1 MTTLVNTKYFTNL
14 ALGVWTLLF
23 DLLLKQY
30 VFSRFLLC
38 LVLLAAAPTH
48 AQVELPSQETH
59 SPKLRLKILE
69 KGTGRPL
76 ARAEVAIG
84 TVKYYSDRDG
94 QVDVDVNSTE
104 EVRIYRN
111 SFEVLTLM
119 PSATSAKSELTVY
132 LSPASPD
139 DNEVIIRGMKRPETS
154 KKTISI
160 EEAKKVAPGGDPA
173 QIPKLL
179 PGVQSNTIQPT
190 IIVRG
195 SGPFDSRYFIDDWSV
210 PFIFHRIGNISI
222 IPDQILSD
230 VEFSS
235 GGFGAQHGGA
245 TGGVVTLKT
254 KNEIPE
260 HPKTEF
266 RINVPVYSSIYH
278 ERSVDDDKAMVAL
291 SGRRSYLDQILPYVL
306 PKDMNLTLVPYF
318 GDAHV
323 YYFRPTDD
331 GYVKVLGLY
340 AYDGLKLLFDTEF
353 SDNEDGRGEF
363 RVKDTTTLLGA
374 EQQKSLGNGWSVTI
388 SPQLSSAV
396 SKTAI
401 VGNRINLSADQA
413 SVSAELTKRLENK
426 DKIYVGSEQIFI
438 EGKADVLAPK
448 PQFDDPFFDFEEAP
462 KASTNVTNHF
472 YSTSAWVIYD
482 WTFGNVLLTP
492 GVRGNYSTQIESYF
506 FDPRVNARIKLNEAN
521 SLKAAVGKYSQVPQF
536 QQTAEVFGNPDLDVV
551 KSFQY
556 VLGLE
561 TTWSDRWTTD
571 FQAFYKETINMVKSD
586 PILVTNNNG
595 SSISYGFE
603 AFIRRNLTQKFFGWL
618 SYTYSVN
625 RERDNDDET
634 FRNSPYDQTH
644 VANLAGNYT
653 LTATWDLG
661 GRLIYH
667 TGDTYS
673 KVDSSVYNTNLDKY
687 QPRTDAT
694 TRVYNGRLPAY
705 HELDVYADKAFLF
718 DTWKMSL
725 RFGIEYLAIEKQ
737 ATNVQYNYDYS
748 KEEYFRGL
756 PPIPYIEVRGV
767 L

>member
-1 MTTLVNTKYFTNL
+1 MQTQFVI
-14 ALGVWTLLF
+14 
-23 DLLLKQY
+23 
-30 VFSRFLLC
+30 RR
-38 LVLLAAAPTH
+38 VLLGLSLLTWKPIY
-48 AQVELPSQETH
+48 AQSETSSQQYQ
-59 SPKLRLKILE
+59 SSKLRLKILE

-76 ARAEVAIG
+76 GRAEVSVG
-84 TVKYYSDRDG
+84 ETKYYSDG
-94 QVDVDVNSTE
+94 NGLVDIEAIGSDD
-104 EVRIYRN
+104 VRIYRN
-111 SFEVLTLM
+111 SFEVYTL
-119 PSATSAKSELTVY
+119 PRTTISGKTELTVY
-132 LSPASPD
+132 LFPATPD

-235 GGFGAQHGGA
+235 GGFGAQNGGA

-254 KNEIPE
+254 KNEIPAR
-260 HPKTEF
+260 PKTEF
-266 RINVPVYSSIYH
+266 RINVPVYSSVFH
-278 ERSVDDDKAMVAL
+278 ERAVDDNKAMVAV
-291 SGRRSYLDQILPYVL
+291 SARRSYLDQILPYVL

-331 GYVKVLGLY
+331 GYLKVLGLH

-353 SDNEDGRGEF
+353 SDKEDGRGEF
-363 RVKDTTTLLGA
+363 RVKDSTTLLGV
-374 EQQKSLGNGWSVTI
+374 ERQKSLGGGWNVTI

-413 SVSAELTKRLENK
+413 SVSTEITKRFESK
-426 DKIYVGSEQIFI
+426 DKVYVGSELIFI

-462 KASTNVTNHF
+462 KASTNVINQF
-472 YSTSAWVIYD
+472 YSTSAWLIYD
-482 WTFGNVLLTP
+482 WNFDNLILTP
-492 GVRGNYSTQIESYF
+492 GVRGNYSTQVESYY
-506 FDPRVNARIKLNEAN
+506 FDPRLNARFKVNEAN
-521 SLKAAVGKYSQVPQF
+521 AIKAAVGKYSQLPQF
-536 QQTAEVFGNPDLDVV
+536 QQTAKVFGNPDLDVV
-551 KSFQY
+551 KSFHY
-556 VLGLE
+556 ILGLE

-571 FQAFYKETINMVKSD
+571 FQSFYKETINIVRSD
-586 PILVTNNNG
+586 PVLVTNNKG
-595 SSISYGFE
+595 SLISYGFE

-618 SYTYSVN
+618 AYTYSVN
-625 RERDNDDET
+625 RERDNDQET
-634 FRNSPYDQTH
+634 YRNSQYDQTH

-667 TGDTYS
+667 TGDTFS
-673 KVDSSVYNTNLDKY
+673 KVDGSVYNTNLDKY
-687 QPRTDAT
+687 QPRTEETA
-694 TRVYNGRLPAY
+694 RVYNGRLPPY

-737 ATNVQYNYDYS
+737 ATSVQYNYDYS